1 MSKIKTEVFEQ
12 LNEIKF
18 LEGSG
23 LPFRIRDITLVGLQ
37 LDDDDIANL
46 LEALETNVHPIA
58 LNVASN
64 AIGEKGA
71 KALANNKQII
81 YLNINN
87 NNIGIEG
94 AKVLAQSNHITHL
107 EAIGNNIG
115 AEGAKAFANNKK
127 LLFLDISRNNITD
140 EGAKAFANNET
151 LLNLDISENNIT
163 DEGAKAFAKN
173 ETLLNLGISE
183 NNITDEGAKAL
194 TNNNSLLEIKGR
206 WSNKFSDPI
215 MQELEKALKLNKKA
229 KELTFIEQ
237 VIEVAKGSRLSQT
250 NSQLKRLP
258 SDLLLMVLSYAANY
272 AIRSPREVQEVCQ
285 FLLQTIKS
293 SSKGT
298 LDWSQAKTKFFK
310 EWDPVELQKVKERS
324 QKQAASLEPSSEQDK
339 SKKP

>member
-1 MSKIKTEVFEQ
+1 MSKIKTEVLEQ
-12 LNEIKF
+12 LNEIQF
-18 LEGSG
+18 IEGSG

-37 LDDDDIANL
+37 LNDDDIANI

-81 YLNINN
+81 SLNINN
-87 NNIGIEG
+87 NNIGVEG
-94 AKVLAQSNHITHL
+94 AKALAQNNHILQL

-127 LLFLDISRNNITD
+127 LLYLDISRNNITD
-140 EGAKAFANNET
+140 EGAKAFAN
-151 LLNLDISENNIT
+151 
-163 DEGAKAFAKN
+163 N

-215 MQELEKALKLNKKA
+215 IQELEKALKLNKKA

-250 NSQLKRLP
+250 NSQLKQLP
-258 SDLLLMVLSYAANY
+258 TDLLLIVLSYVANY

-285 FLLQTIKS
+285 FLLKTIKL

-310 EWDPVELQKVKERS
+310 EWDPVELQKIRERS
-324 QKQAASLEPSSEQDK
+324 QKREANPEPSTDQDK
-339 SKKP
+339 SNKP